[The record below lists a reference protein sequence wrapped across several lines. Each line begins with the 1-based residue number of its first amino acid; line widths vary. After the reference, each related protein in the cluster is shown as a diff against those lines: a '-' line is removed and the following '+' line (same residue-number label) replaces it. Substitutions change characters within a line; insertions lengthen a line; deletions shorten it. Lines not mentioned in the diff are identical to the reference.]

1 MQYLPAQNDRKAIY
15 YYYIIILLF
24 YYYYII
30 ILLLLYWTFRIHIA
44 QRLSCARIYKKN
56 KAKKI
61 IRFEFLLGK
70 IAIHLFYRL
79 YLPVGKKNLLAE
91 KLLSYYCKSF

>member
-44 QRLSCARIYKKN
+44 QRLSCARIYKK
-56 KAKKI
+56 K
-61 IRFEFLLGK
+61 
-70 IAIHLFYRL
+70 
-79 YLPVGKKNLLAE
+79 
-91 KLLSYYCKSF
+91 

>member
-1 MQYLPAQNDRKAIY
+1 MSKIPAFLQAVIKFWQLLLNFHEICYTVHHVRKCIMQYLPAQNDRKAIY

-44 QRLSCARIYKKN
+44 QRLSCARIYKK
-56 KAKKI
+56 
-61 IRFEFLLGK
+61 
-70 IAIHLFYRL
+70 
-79 YLPVGKKNLLAE
+79 
-91 KLLSYYCKSF
+91 